1 MADHKQPPS
10 KDPDSPARQGRDAP
24 LAMTGEEFR
33 RVGHDLVDRIAGF
46 LDGLPQRPVTPG
58 ESVEQVRTHLGQ
70 GTLPAQGT
78 PADTLLTE
86 ATGLLFDH
94 SLFNGHPRFM
104 AYITS
109 SAAPIGALGD
119 LLAATI
125 NANGGGWN
133 LSPMASEIEGQAVRW
148 IGELVGFPTGG
159 GLMVSGGNM
168 ANFIGFLAARRA
180 CADWDLRTA
189 GMGAAPAQPLVYT
202 SADTHTWIQK
212 ATDLFGLG
220 TDAIRWVA
228 TDDQRRM
235 QPDLLQ
241 EMIATDLQEGHLPF
255 CVVGTAGSVGTGAV
269 DPLPEI
275 AAICRRHDLWFHVD
289 GAYGALAAALPEA
302 SRDLKGLS
310 QADSLALDPHKWLYT
325 PIEAGC
331 TLVRDRQHLVDAFS
345 YIPSYYNFSADEP
358 EPPTNYYELGMQNSR
373 GFRALKVW
381 LGLRHAGRD
390 GITRMIRDDIQVAGD
405 LHELV
410 TAADELEPHSHNL
423 SITTYRFVPSDLT
436 GRDEADAYLN
446 DLNQELL
453 NRMQAGGEAFISNAV
468 IDDRYLLRACV
479 VNFRTTR
486 ADMEALV
493 EITTRLGREVD
504 SEMRPAELRS

>member
-1 MADHKQPPS
+1 
-10 KDPDSPARQGRDAP
+10 
-24 LAMTGEEFR
+24 
-33 RVGHDLVDRIAGF
+33 
-46 LDGLPQRPVTPG
+46 
-58 ESVEQVRTHLGQ
+58 
-70 GTLPAQGT
+70 
-78 PADTLLTE
+78 
-86 ATGLLFDH
+86 
-94 SLFNGHPRFM
+94 M

-119 LLAATI
+119 LLAATV

-148 IGELVGFPTGG
+148 LGELVGFPAGS

-168 ANFIGFLAARRA
+168 ANFVGFLAARRA
-180 CADWDLRTA
+180 RADWDLRTA
-189 GMGAAPAQPLVYT
+189 GVGAAPARPLVYT

-220 TDAIRWVA
+220 TDAIRWV
-228 TDDQRRM
+228 DIDSRGRM
-235 QPDLLQ
+235 RADLLQ
-241 EMIATDLQEGHLPF
+241 EMIAADLEAGHLPF
-255 CVVGTAGSVGTGAV
+255 CVVGTAGTVGTGAV

-275 AAICRRHDLWFHVD
+275 AAICQRHDLWFHVD

-302 SRDLKGLS
+302 SKDLKGLS
-310 QADSLALDPHKWLYT
+310 LADSLALDPHKWLYT

-345 YIPSYYNFSADEP
+345 YTPTYYNFSADEP

-381 LGLRHAGRD
+381 LGLRHAGRN
-390 GITRMIRDDIQVAGD
+390 GIIQMIRDDIQVAGD
-405 LHELV
+405 LYELV
-410 TAADELEPHSHNL
+410 TAANELEPHSHNL
-423 SITTYRFVPSDLT
+423 SITTYRYVPTDLQD
-436 GRDEADAYLN
+436 RDDAATYLD

-468 IDDRYLLRACV
+468 VDDRFLLRACV
-479 VNFRTTR
+479 VNFHTTR
-486 ADMEALV
+486 RDMEALV
-493 EITTRLGREVD
+493 AITTRLGREVD
-504 SEMRPAELRS
+504 TELRPTELRA